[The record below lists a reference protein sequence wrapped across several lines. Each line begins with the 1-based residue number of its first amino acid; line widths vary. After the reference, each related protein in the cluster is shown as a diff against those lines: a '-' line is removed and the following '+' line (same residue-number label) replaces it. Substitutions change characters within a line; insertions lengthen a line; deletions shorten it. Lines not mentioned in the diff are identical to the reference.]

1 MVQRMNKRISL
12 NDAIAKIE
20 DGQTIMIGGF
30 LAVGTPE
37 KLIDALVE
45 SGRKDL
51 TIIANDTSYVDR
63 GIGKL
68 IVSRQVK
75 KVITSHLGTN
85 KETGSQMLSGET
97 EVILTPQGTLVEQIR
112 AAGAGLGGVLT
123 KTGLDTRVEEGKTKI
138 DIDGETYLLE
148 KPLKADVALIFASK
162 ADEFGNATYH
172 GSTQN
177 FNIVMAMAAQTVI
190 MEPVE
195 IVPLGGISQDEVR
208 LPGIFV
214 DYMVEV

>member
-1 MVQRMNKRISL
+1 MNHMNKRISL
-12 NDAIAKIE
+12 EEAIAKIQ

-37 KLIDALVE
+37 RLVDALVA
-45 SGRKDL
+45 SGKKDL

-68 IVSRQVK
+68 IANDQAK
-75 KVITSHLGTN
+75 KVIASHIGTN
-85 KETGSQMLSGET
+85 KEMGNQLNSGET
-97 EVILTPQGTLVEQIR
+97 EVILTPQGTLAEQIR

-123 KTGLDTRVEEGKTKI
+123 KTGLSTKVEEGKEKI

-148 KPLKADVALIFASK
+148 KPLRADVALIFASK
-162 ADEFGNATYH
+162 ADEFGNAVYR

-177 FNIVMAMAAQTVI
+177 FNLVMAMAADTVI
-190 MEPVE
+190 MEPLE
-195 IVPLGGISQDEVR
+195 IVPVGEIDQNDVR
-208 LPGIFV
+208 VPGIFV
-214 DYMVEV
+214 DYLVEV